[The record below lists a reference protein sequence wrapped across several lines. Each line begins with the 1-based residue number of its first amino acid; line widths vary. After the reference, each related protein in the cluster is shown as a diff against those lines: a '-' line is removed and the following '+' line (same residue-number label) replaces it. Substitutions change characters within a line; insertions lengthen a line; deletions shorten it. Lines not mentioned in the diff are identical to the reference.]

1 MNKILGKRIEELEK
15 QAFHIRTAD
24 TLTTTTNKPL
34 TFDIKNSSLESSSSS
49 IGTNTTAS
57 VSPNADGDRDDATT
71 TTPDDIDNED
81 KDNEDSEEGECHHH
95 HIDDDNELELPP
107 ELDRLVKEAMKEL
120 RENEVKQI
128 DKTND

>member
-15 QAFHIRTAD
+15 QVFHIRTTD
-24 TLTTTTNKPL
+24 TLTTATNKPL

-49 IGTNTTAS
+49 IGTNTTATA
-57 VSPNADGDRDDATT
+57 SPNADHDDATT

-81 KDNEDSEEGECHHH
+81 KDNEDSKGECHRQC
-95 HIDDDNELELPP
+95 DDDNELELPP
-107 ELDRLVKEAMKEL
+107 ELDRLVKEAMREL

>member
-15 QAFHIRTAD
+15 QVFHIRTTD
-24 TLTTTTNKPL
+24 TLTTTANKPL

-49 IGTNTTAS
+49 IGTNTTATA
-57 VSPNADGDRDDATT
+57 SPNADGDHDDATT

-81 KDNEDSEEGECHHH
+81 KDNEDSEGECHHRCD
-95 HIDDDNELELPP
+95 DDDNELELPP
-107 ELDRLVKEAMKEL
+107 ELDRLVKEAMREL